1 MNNDE
6 LINDLLIDVNSAK
19 KCLSLIP
26 ESRQTTEYSDL
37 INRLNIFLL
46 KYCSHE
52 IVEDYIDLTPEKS
65 QTIKYC
71 VHCMNT
77 FDV

>member
-6 LINDLLIDVNSAK
+6 LINDLLIAVSSAK
-19 KCLSLIP
+19 KCLNLIP

-46 KYCSHE
+46 KYCTHE

-65 QTIKYC
+65 KYIKYC

>member
-6 LINDLLIDVNSAK
+6 IINDLLIAVSSAK

-26 ESRQTTEYSDL
+26 ESRQTIEYSDL

-52 IVEDYIDLTPEKS
+52 IVEDYIDLTPDKGK
-65 QTIKYC
+65 TIKYC
-71 VHCMNT
+71 LHCMNT

>member
-1 MNNDE
+1 MKKILRFIFLTIFGLNNNDI
-6 LINDLLIDVNSAK
+6 LIAD
-19 KCLSLIP
+19 
-26 ESRQTTEYSDL
+26 RGYYSNDL
-37 INRLNIFLL
+37 INKLNIFLL

-65 QTIKYC
+65 KYIKYC
-71 VHCMNT
+71 VNCMNT

>member
-6 LINDLLIDVNSAK
+6 FINELLIAVNSAK
-19 KCLSLIP
+19 KCLSFIP
-26 ESRQTTEYSDL
+26 ESRQPIEYNEL
-37 INRLNIFLL
+37 INKLNIFLL

-65 QTIKYC
+65 KYIRYC

-77 FDV
+77 FDF

>member
-6 LINDLLIDVNSAK
+6 LINDLLIAVNSAK
-19 KCLSLIP
+19 KCLSFIP
-26 ESRQTTEYSDL
+26 ESRQSIEYNEL
-37 INRLNIFLL
+37 INKLNIFLL

-65 QTIKYC
+65 KYIRYC

>member
-6 LINDLLIDVNSAK
+6 IINDLLIAVNSAK
-19 KCLSLIP
+19 KCLVLIP
-26 ESRQTTEYSDL
+26 ESRQTNEYSDL

-52 IVEDYIDLTPEKS
+52 TVEDYIDLTPEKS
-65 QTIKYC
+65 KYIRYC

-77 FDV
+77 FEV

>member
-6 LINDLLIDVNSAK
+6 IINDLLIAVSSAK

-52 IVEDYIDLTPEKS
+52 IVEDYIDLTPDKGK
-65 QTIKYC
+65 TIKYC
-71 VHCMNT
+71 LHCMNT

>member
-6 LINDLLIDVNSAK
+6 IINDLLIAVSSAK

-37 INRLNIFLL
+37 INR
-46 KYCSHE
+46 
-52 IVEDYIDLTPEKS
+52 
-65 QTIKYC
+65 
-71 VHCMNT
+71 
-77 FDV
+77 

>member
-6 LINDLLIDVNSAK
+6 LINDLLIAVNSAK